1 MKKRGLSLLLV
12 ILLLCS
18 ALPLP
23 AVAVTGNRDAWDGS
37 ADIAWHQDDDTE
49 FHLETAEQF
58 AGLAKLVNEGTS
70 FSGKTVFLKND
81 LDLAG
86 HDWISIGDGNNAG
99 RNFNGTFDGQNHTI
113 YHLTSTTTVNYYHG
127 LFGVISSGT
136 VRNVGIVDADVTAAD
151 TDSSLRIGILAD
163 WANQSKIVNC
173 FVTGVVRGGR
183 HFSRLVGGLVGQCTA
198 GSQVIGCYSSATVD
212 SVFPADTLQ
221 EADTVGGLIGQWEN
235 ATADSLI
242 ADCWFDGTI
251 RCADDDAA
259 VGGILGANFDF
270 GTGTGVTI
278 CNSVVSTTDIT
289 CTEPGNITWIGAIVD
304 GVVENCYWPLDD
316 SLPEPYAAVVKLVVD
331 WTQGTASADPDFDE
345 TVCGEGIID
354 FESEELLQDLNAHAQ
369 PDIQWVM
376 GQRHPVFAWDVRN
389 IAADYEKVDAALA
402 KAAALNP
409 EQYQNFAA
417 VEAAVEAVVRGKTTV
432 EQDAVDAM
440 AKAIEEAIA
449 ALKKAAQTVSSETTQ
464 QTEGTSAETQPVET
478 TEQSEPETPTGEQ
491 QTGWPYGFA
500 VLAAM
505 VLVAVMCPRAR
516 RRSR

>member
-58 AGLAKLVNEGTS
+58 AGLAKLVN
-70 FSGKTVFLKND
+70 D

-113 YHLTSTTTVNYYHG
+113 YHLTSATTVNYYHG

-417 VEAAVEAVVRGKTTV
+417 VETAVEAVVRGKTIV

-464 QTEGTSAETQPVET
+464 QTEGTLTETQPVET

-505 VLVAVMCPRAR
+505 ALVAVMCPRAR